1 MFKLSK
7 APLPTKQELKIED
20 TLPKVKC
27 HCCNDTGK
35 IQTSLV
41 KMVIENYD
49 PVNDKDPICLRKNCG
64 MGLKF
69 ISLIQMGLVDT
80 RFTQDMCDELH
91 EIGKSQKEKSVNVKP
106 ENCNVEELI
115 EKMSMKKGAKFDDQL
130 N

>member
-7 APLPTKQELKIED
+7 APLPIQKLKIED
-20 TLPKVKC
+20 TLPKIKC

-41 KMVIENYD
+41 KMVIEDYD
-49 PVNDKDPICLRKNCG
+49 PDNDKDPICLRKDCG

-69 ISLIQMGLVDT
+69 ISLIQMNLVDT

-91 EIGKSQKEKSVNVKP
+91 EIGKRQIKNSVNIKP
-106 ENCNVEELI
+106 ADCNVEELV
-115 EKMSMKKGAKFDDQL
+115 EKMSMKKGAK
-130 N
+130 